1 MSGSFQKLKVCQAVP
16 AVGSNGSLVWKLQ
29 VFMELKDYLADYAML
44 DISAANLSKVCTA
57 MKLRGHS
64 KLSHK
69 HRVELFLKEMGRPD
83 DFIQEILASLPDKP
97 QRQKADAESQ
107 DPGPYAPFAFPF
119 FKKHVTCQLK

>member
-1 MSGSFQKLKVCQAVP
+1 
-16 AVGSNGSLVWKLQ
+16 
-29 VFMELKDYLADYAML
+29 MELKDYLADYAML

-107 DPGPYAPFAFPF
+107 DPMLPL
-119 FKKHVTCQLK
+119 HSH